1 MTFAEDAARVAAVVD
16 GATCTVT
23 LFAQSSRLRVFF
35 KGCEKIRIPGCR
47 NERWS
52 GISTPHNDNASMP
65 YMTSA
70 A

>member
-35 KGCEKIRIPGCR
+35 TGCEKITDPSLQGRAMVR
-47 NERWS
+47 
-52 GISTPHNDNASMP
+52 HLNAP
-65 YMTSA
+65 
-70 A
+70 